1 MRTERGFTIVEVTIS
16 LVIVSVVLV
25 AALSTVGASQAM
37 RFRSDRRSRGLLL
50 AQDLMSEILRVPYE
64 DPDQTPVNGLE
75 PEEGST
81 DRTDFD
87 DIDDYGGWV
96 GSPVVHVDGT
106 PVLNAAGFQREV
118 SVEWLNATDFLLT
131 SGSETGMKRIRVK
144 ITAGGQ
150 EIVTLETMRAR
161 VGGAVG
167 VGAVAGQM

>member
-1 MRTERGFTIVEVTIS
+1 MRTRQGFTIVEATIS

-50 AQDLMSEILRVPYE
+50 AQDLMNEILQLPYA

-75 PEEGST
+75 PGEGSV
-81 DRTDFD
+81 DRTAFD

-106 PVLNAAGFQREV
+106 AVLNATGFTREV
-118 SVEWLNATDFLLT
+118 SVEWLNATNLLLT
-131 SGSETGMKRIRVK
+131 FGSETGMKRIRVK

-150 EIVTLETMRAR
+150 EIVTLEAMRAS

-167 VGAVAGQM
+167 VAAVAVKM

>member
-1 MRTERGFTIVEVTIS
+1 MRTKLGFTIVEVTIS

-37 RFRSDRRSRGLLL
+37 RFRSDRRSRGMLL
-50 AQDLMSEILRVPYE
+50 AQDLMNEILQLPYE
-64 DPDQTPVNGLE
+64 DPDQTPMQGLE
-75 PEEGST
+75 PGDGST

-96 GSPVVHVDGT
+96 GSPLVHVDGT
-106 PVLNAAGFQREV
+106 AVLNAAGFQREV
-118 SVEWLNATDFLLT
+118 SVVWLNGTDLSLT
-131 SGSETGMKRIRVK
+131 SVSETGMKRIRVK

-150 EIVTLETMRAR
+150 EIVTLEAMRAR

-167 VGAVAGQM
+167 VGAVAVKK